1 MMIIIS
7 FFPFLFFHGSH
18 ADNSNFSRK
27 LRNVYFFGTNGIV
40 EGRTF

>member
-27 LRNVYFFGTNGIV
+27 LRNVYFFLALMG
-40 EGRTF
+40 